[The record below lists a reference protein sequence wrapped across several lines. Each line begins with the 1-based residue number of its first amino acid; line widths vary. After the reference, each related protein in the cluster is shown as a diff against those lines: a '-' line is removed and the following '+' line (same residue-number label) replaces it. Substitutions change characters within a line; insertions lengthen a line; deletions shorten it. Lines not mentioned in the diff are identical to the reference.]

1 MKKILTM
8 ILIIASSLLSCKT
21 MKDGDTESGRP
32 NIILIN
38 ADDLGYAGLGC
49 YGQEL
54 ILTPNIDK
62 MATDGMRFTDFYSPN
77 TVCVP
82 SRTGLLLGMHPGH
95 CPIRD
100 NSRPHTENFGERM
113 TSWPE
118 ELWPPELPT
127 IGRIMKD
134 AGYKTAQF
142 GKLEAGIPM
151 DEGKMTEHGWDYW
164 FGFKGTGA
172 AFQYYPHVLWKN
184 DKRITFPQ
192 NEDDNVSRP
201 GIVGDKGVYSEE
213 LFINEIENYIREN
226 RDSTFF
232 IYFPTQIPHGRS
244 PRDGD
249 EIQLPDIGQY
259 ESRDWTHLEKLYA
272 ACVSRLDS
280 DVGRILSLLK
290 ELDIDENTI
299 VLFTSDNGDENS
311 YYKFT
316 DRFNATGPLKGKK
329 RYLYEGGIRIPMIAL
344 WPGTIAPGTESDIPA
359 AGWDF
364 MSTLADLANV
374 SLTAHTDGI
383 SLVPILTGN
392 ISELEKRDYLYWE
405 FHWGKQQAVRTGK
418 YKGIRIGGTEEPIE
432 LYDLST
438 DLGEKNNIAD
448 EHPALVNQID
458 SIMLAARAGSPFN
471 KYWPLPEH
479 RLYNVK
485 YDKWI
490 FDNIA
495 NNFAK

>member
-8 ILIIASSLLSCKT
+8 VMIILSSLLSCKT
-21 MKDGDTESGRP
+21 LEENDTESKRP

-49 YGQEL
+49 YSQEL

-62 MATDGMRFTDFYSPN
+62 MASEGMRFTDFYSPN

-82 SRTGLLLGMHPGH
+82 SRTGLVLGMHPGH
-95 CPIRD
+95 APIRD
-100 NSRPHTENFGERM
+100 NYRPPLENYSGFM
-113 TSWPE
+113 SSWPE
-118 ELWPPELPT
+118 ELWPPKIPT
-127 IGRIMKD
+127 IGRVMKD

-151 DEGKMTEHGWDYW
+151 KEGKMTEHGWDYW
-164 FGFKGTGA
+164 FGFKATGA
-172 AFQYYPHVLWKN
+172 AFQYYPTVLWKN
-184 DKRITFPQ
+184 DKKITYPE
-192 NEDDNVSRP
+192 NEPDSVSRP
-201 GIVGDKGVYSEE
+201 GVVGDKGVYSEE
-213 LFINEIENYIREN
+213 LFVREIENYIREN

-249 EIQLPDIGQY
+249 EIQLPEIGQY

-290 ELDIDENTI
+290 ELDIADNTI

-311 YYKFT
+311 YYKYT
-316 DRFNATGPLKGKK
+316 DRFHATGPLKGKK
-329 RYLYEGGIRIPMIAL
+329 RYLYEGGIRIPMIAY

-374 SLTAHTDGI
+374 SPPSHTDGI
-383 SLVPILTGN
+383 SLVPILTGRD
-392 ISELEKRDYLYWE
+392 SELEKRDYLYWE
-405 FHWGKQQAVRTGK
+405 YHQGKQQAVRLGK

-438 DLGEKNNIAD
+438 DLGEENNIAN
-448 EHPALVNQID
+448 ENPALVNKID
-458 SIMLAARAGSPFN
+458 SIMSAARAGSPFN

-479 RLYNVK
+479 RLNVQQ
-485 YDKWI
+485 DQWI
-490 FDNIA
+490 FNNIV
-495 NNFAK
+495 NDFAK

>member
-1 MKKILTM
+1 MKEVLAM
-8 ILIIASSLLSCKT
+8 ILIIASSMLSCNT
-21 MKDGDTESGRP
+21 MKDGNTEARRP

-54 ILTPNIDK
+54 ILTPNIDQ
-62 MATDGMRFTDFYSPN
+62 MANEGMRFTDFYSPN

-82 SRTGLLLGMHPGH
+82 SRAGLMLGMHPGH

-100 NSRPHTENFGERM
+100 NSPPHTENFGERM
-113 TSWPE
+113 KSHPG
-118 ELWPPELPT
+118 WPPELPT
-127 IGRIMKD
+127 IGRVMKD

-164 FGFKGTGA
+164 FGFKATGA
-172 AFQYYPHVLWKN
+172 AFQFYPTELWKN
-184 DKRITFPQ
+184 DKKILYPE
-192 NEDDNVSRP
+192 NEGDSISRP
-201 GIVGDKGVYSEE
+201 GILGDKGVYSEE
-213 LFINEIENYIREN
+213 LFIQEIENYIREN

-249 EIQLPDIGQY
+249 EIQLPEIGQY
-259 ESRDWTHLEKLYA
+259 AAQDWTHLEKLYA

-280 DVGRILSLLK
+280 DVGRIISLLK
-290 ELDIDENTI
+290 ELDIEKNTI
-299 VLFTSDNGDENS
+299 VFFTSDNGDENS
-311 YYKFT
+311 YYKYT

-329 RYLYEGGIRIPMIAL
+329 RYLYEGGIRVPMIAL
-344 WPGTIAPGTESDIPA
+344 WPGTIVPGTESDIPA

-364 MSTLADLANV
+364 MPTLADLADV
-374 SLTAHTDGI
+374 SPPAHADGI

-432 LYDLST
+432 LYDLSS
-438 DLGEKNNIAD
+438 DLGENNNIAD

-471 KYWPLPEH
+471 IYWPLPEH
-479 RLYNVK
+479 RLKNAK
-485 YDKWI
+485 WDTWI

-495 NNFAK
+495 NNFAR

>member
-1 MKKILTM
+1 
-8 ILIIASSLLSCKT
+8 
-21 MKDGDTESGRP
+21 MKDGNTESRRP

-82 SRTGLLLGMHPGH
+82 SRVGLLLGMHPGH
-95 CPIRD
+95 SPIRD
-100 NSRPHTENFGERM
+100 NFPPHTENFGKHM
-113 TSWPE
+113 NSHPG
-118 ELWPPELPT
+118 WPPKLPT
-127 IGRIMKD
+127 IGRVMKD

-151 DEGKMTEHGWDYW
+151 DKGMMTEHGWDYW
-164 FGFKGTGA
+164 FGFKETDEA
-172 AFQYYPHVLWKN
+172 AQYYPHELLWKN
-184 DKRITFPQ
+184 DRKIIYPE
-192 NEDDNVSRP
+192 NEGDSISRP
-201 GIVGDKGVYSEE
+201 GILGDKGVYSQK
-213 LFINEIENYIREN
+213 LFVQEIENYIRKN

-232 IYFPTQIPHGRS
+232 VYFPTQIPHGRS

-249 EIQLPDIGQY
+249 QIQLPEIGQY
-259 ESRDWTHLEKLYA
+259 AGEEWTHHEKLYA
-272 ACVSRLDS
+272 AMVSRLDS
-280 DVGRILSLLK
+280 DVGRIISLLK

-311 YYKFT
+311 YYKRT
-316 DRFNATGPLKGKK
+316 DRFDATGPLKGKK
-329 RYLYEGGIRIPMIAL
+329 RYLYEGGIRVPMIAL
-344 WPGTIAPGTESDIPA
+344 WPGTIVPDTESDIPA

-364 MSTLADLANV
+364 MSTLADLADV
-374 SLTAHTDGI
+374 SPPAHTDGI

-392 ISELEKRDYLYWE
+392 ITELAQRDYLYWE
-405 FHWGKQQAVRTGK
+405 YHMGKQQAVRIGN

-432 LYDLST
+432 LYDLSS
-438 DLGEKNNIAD
+438 DLGENNNIAD

-471 KYWPLPEH
+471 KYWPLPEY
-479 RLYNVK
+479 RLKN
-485 YDKWI
+485 DKLDTRI
-490 FDNIA
+490 FDTIA
-495 NNFAK
+495 KNYAYRK

>member
-1 MKKILTM
+1 MKKILTL
-8 ILIIASSLLSCKT
+8 ILVIASTMLACKT
-21 MKDGDTESGRP
+21 MKDGDTEEKRP

-62 MATDGMRFTDFYSPN
+62 MAGEGMRFTDFYSPN
-77 TVCVP
+77 TVCCP
-82 SRTGLLLGMHPGH
+82 SRTGLILGMHPGH
-95 CPIRD
+95 APIRD
-100 NSRPHTENFGERM
+100 NSTPHTENFGERM
-113 TSWPE
+113 DSWPE
-118 ELWPPELPT
+118 ELWPPKLPT
-127 IGRIMKD
+127 LGRVMKD

-142 GKLEAGIPM
+142 GKLEVGIPM
-151 DEGKMTEHGWDYW
+151 EEGKMTEHGWDYW

-172 AFQYYPHVLWKN
+172 AFQYYPKVLWKN
-184 DKRITFPQ
+184 DKKITYPE
-192 NEDDNVSRP
+192 NEPDSISRP
-201 GIVGDKGVYSEE
+201 GIVGNKGTYSEE

-249 EIQLPDIGQY
+249 EIQLPEIGQY
-259 ESRDWTHLEKLYA
+259 ASRDWTHLEKLYA

-290 ELDIDENTI
+290 ELDIEENTVI
-299 VLFTSDNGDENS
+299 LFTSDNGDENS

-316 DRFNATGPLKGKK
+316 DRFHATGPLKGKK
-329 RYLYEGGIRIPMIAL
+329 RYLYEGGIRIPMIAY
-344 WPGTIAPGTESDIPA
+344 WPGKIAPGTESDIPA

-374 SLTAHTDGI
+374 SPPSHTDGI

-392 ISELEKRDYLYWE
+392 DSELEKRDYLYWE
-405 FHWGKQQAVRTGK
+405 FHWGKQQAVRFGK
-418 YKGIRIGGTEEPIE
+418 YKGIRIGGTKEPIE

-438 DLGEKNNIAD
+438 DLGENNNIAG
-448 EHPALVNQID
+448 EHPDLVNKVD
-458 SIMLAARAGSPFN
+458 SLMSAARAGSPFN

-479 RLYNVK
+479 RLDVK
-485 YDKWI
+485 WDTWI
-490 FDNIA
+490 FNNIA
-495 NNFAK
+495 NDFAK